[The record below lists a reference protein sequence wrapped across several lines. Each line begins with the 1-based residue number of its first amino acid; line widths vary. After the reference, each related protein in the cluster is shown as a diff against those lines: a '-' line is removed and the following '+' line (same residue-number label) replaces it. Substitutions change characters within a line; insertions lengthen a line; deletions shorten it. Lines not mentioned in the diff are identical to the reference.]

1 VYGPSVGRIGTGIC
15 LSSSSRIVFS
25 FRMKWQMRQ
34 EGHKQEGQLIEMWHA
49 NSYFFYYT
57 LFSFTDKSHN
67 SLLRELLVGSL
78 NEAHI
83 SPESSYVQ
91 TLQTCALKRV
101 RSLSAEVGHY
111 MEEEVLKLDITWKKK
126 KKSSE

>member
-1 VYGPSVGRIGTGIC
+1 MANASGRSQTGRAVDRDVAC
-15 LSSSSRIVFS
+15 
-25 FRMKWQMRQ
+25 K
-34 EGHKQEGQLIEMWHA
+34 LIL
-49 NSYFFYYT
+49 FYYT

-101 RSLSAEVGHY
+101 RSLSAEAGHY
-111 MEEEVLKLDITWKKK
+111 MEEEVLKFDSTWKKK
-126 KKSSE
+126 C